1 MNAEG
6 GPVCII
12 YINGTEAGR
21 GVPQHTNIADTLTI
35 GHDNPQRAWAA
46 DLYSIRFYDR
56 ALTPAEVRDNAE
68 ADDQKYRFGD
78 LFPPQVRYDDSDE
91 TFEDA
96 VTGEFFNNVIPMVSE
111 LGLIETEGFYG
122 TRSINKEIYGDWTG
136 VRINPNAEYDLD
148 EGGQPLTPMIQINY
162 SKYCRKAGLTLLN
175 GEDIPY
181 AVVKLKAQG
190 ESATK
195 VNLVPAAGDHHAW
208 YEALDYTAENVNE
221 FKANGETEYLI
232 FDLSY
237 TWEGGINLICLAFP
251 DMAADATVY
260 VEEIQLFAT
269 KEEAYAYA
277 GEEITTQAPETEE
290 PTTDAPAG
298 EVTTEKTETTT
309 EAEKSEGGCKS
320 AVAMSLV
327 AFVAVA
333 AACVALKKKD

>member
-1 MNAEG
+1 
-6 GPVCII
+6 
-12 YINGTEAGR
+12 
-21 GVPQHTNIADTLTI
+21 
-35 GHDNPQRAWAA
+35 
-46 DLYSIRFYDR
+46 
-56 ALTPAEVRDNAE
+56 
-68 ADDQKYRFGD
+68 
-78 LFPPQVRYDDSDE
+78 
-91 TFEDA
+91 
-96 VTGEFFNNVIPMVSE
+96 

-136 VRINPNAEYDLD
+136 VRVNPNAEYDLD
-148 EGGQPLTPMIQINY
+148 EGGLPLTPMIQINY

-190 ESATK
+190 ESITK

-208 YEALDYTAENVNE
+208 YEALDNTAENVNDI
-221 FKANGETEYLI
+221 KANGETEYLI

-260 VEEIQLFAT
+260 VEEIQLFTT

-277 GEEITTQAPETEE
+277 GQEIPTQAPETEE
-290 PTTDAPAG
+290 PTTEEITEA
-298 EVTTEKTETTT
+298 VTTEKTENTT

>member
-1 MNAEG
+1 MLIPYSNQS
-6 GPVCII
+6 V
-12 YINGTEAGR
+12 
-21 GVPQHTNIADTLTI
+21 LSS
-35 GHDNPQRAWAA
+35 
-46 DLYSIRFYDR
+46 LYNSY
-56 ALTPAEVRDNAE
+56 TVGEVE
-68 ADDQKYRFGD
+68 YVDDG
-78 LFPPQVRYDDSDE
+78 E

-96 VTGEFFNNVIPMVSE
+96 MTGEYFNNIIPMNAE
-111 LGLIETEGFYG
+111 LGLIDTQGFYS
-122 TRSINKEIYGDWTG
+122 THSINKEIYGDWTG
-136 VRINPNAEYDLD
+136 VRVLPNAEYDLD
-148 EGGQPLTPMIQINY
+148 EGGQLLTPMIQINY

-190 ESATK
+190 ESITK
-195 VNLVPAAGDHHAW
+195 ANLVPVAGDHHAW
-208 YEALDYTAENVNE
+208 FEATANTAENLNE
-221 FKANGETEYLI
+221 LKANGETEYLI

-251 DMAADATVY
+251 EMTADATVY
-260 VEEIQLFAT
+260 VEEIQLFTT

-277 GEEITTQAPETEE
+277 GEEIPTKAPETEE